1 MANLLEQLLSL
12 AAAGTMMVSSAL
24 YDAAPQNDI
33 DGLLFL
39 QNRQWRAARAF
50 IPEVRVTD
58 MKGKVREL
66 REDASIALEKM
77 AADCHEQTGEYL
89 VSVSGYR
96 SYQTQSSIY
105 QRKKEKVGTKKAD
118 EYVARAGASEHQ
130 LGLAMDLGWAD
141 YEGCSEKFPRSKAG
155 KWTHENCWKY
165 GFILRYQAGWEDIT
179 GYKQEEWHFRYVGLE
194 HAKAIY
200 GHRAGGCGRMMKRLI
215 ALMALLAMLLPAAA
229 EEEDDWLFVDLS
241 GDMVVSYNAVKW
253 DFPVDIADMEPDLIY
268 MVNKS
273 MFLDEDFT
281 PKNLVKMKT
290 LANGGVRQV
299 DGTWQL
305 REECAEALVELCDAA
320 RAEGH
325 ELYLKSGYRSY
336 YKQAVMYENR
346 VKKYGYDDGW
356 VTKPGASDHQTGLG
370 CDVVPKKWTDRGMN
384 EDMAKEPETQWMAEN
399 CARFGFILRYPEDKE
414 DITEINYEPWH
425 LRYVGVPVATY
436 IMDNGL
442 CLEEFYDQ
450 LMTAIDGFIAAGG
463 DESLVEDF
471 IQTSAKDQY
480 SRY

>member
-50 IPEVRVTD
+50 IPEVRVTE

-66 REDASIALEKM
+66 REDASLALEKM

-105 QRKKEKVGTKKAD
+105 QRKQKKVGTQKAD

-200 GHRAGGCGRMMKRLI
+200 ENQMPLESYLLLVREQ
-215 ALMALLAMLLPAAA
+215 ALMDIVLGVV
-229 EEEDDWLFVDLS
+229 EE
-241 GDMVVSYNAVKW
+241 
-253 DFPVDIADMEPDLIY
+253 
-268 MVNKS
+268 
-273 MFLDEDFT
+273 
-281 PKNLVKMKT
+281 
-290 LANGGVRQV
+290 
-299 DGTWQL
+299 
-305 REECAEALVELCDAA
+305 
-320 RAEGH
+320 
-325 ELYLKSGYRSY
+325 
-336 YKQAVMYENR
+336 
-346 VKKYGYDDGW
+346 
-356 VTKPGASDHQTGLG
+356 
-370 CDVVPKKWTDRGMN
+370 
-384 EDMAKEPETQWMAEN
+384 
-399 CARFGFILRYPEDKE
+399 
-414 DITEINYEPWH
+414 
-425 LRYVGVPVATY
+425 
-436 IMDNGL
+436 
-442 CLEEFYDQ
+442 
-450 LMTAIDGFIAAGG
+450 
-463 DESLVEDF
+463 
-471 IQTSAKDQY
+471 
-480 SRY
+480 